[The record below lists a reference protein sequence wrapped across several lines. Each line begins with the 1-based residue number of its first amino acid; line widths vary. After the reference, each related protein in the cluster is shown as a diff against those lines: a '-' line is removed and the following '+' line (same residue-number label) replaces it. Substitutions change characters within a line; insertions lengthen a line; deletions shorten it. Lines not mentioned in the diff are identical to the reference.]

1 VSHEHEATGATHPPA
16 PDRLQAFVRIATR
29 HIAERGFEGL
39 RVREV
44 AKEAGVNHA
53 TLLYYYPTKEAL
65 IQAVVMQ
72 LAREFRTPLPGL
84 DDPEPGALG
93 ELRHEFADIQ
103 HRVRATPQTFL
114 VLSELAV
121 RSRRDPAIARI
132 LHGLFTG
139 WHGYLVSLLQR
150 GMHEGTFRA
159 DLDVDATALA
169 IRTQLATIGYQVV
182 ELNGG
187 ATLDPLV
194 RQLARQTEYWL
205 LARDEPGVARQK
217 VETQ

>member
-1 VSHEHEATGATHPPA
+1 VIDASHPSMSARPPA
-16 PDRLQAFVRIATR
+16 LVRVATR
-29 HIAERGFEGL
+29 QIAERGFEGL

-65 IQAVVMQ
+65 IQAVVTQ

-84 DDPEPGALG
+84 AAPEPGALG
-93 ELRHEFADIQ
+93 ALRHEFADIQ
-103 HRVRATPQTFL
+103 HRVRITPQTFL

-132 LHGLFTG
+132 LHDLFTG
-139 WHGYLVSLLQR
+139 WHGYLVSILQQ
-150 GMHEGTFRA
+150 GISEGTFRA
-159 DLDVDATALA
+159 DLDTDATALA
-169 IRTQLATIGYQVV
+169 IRMQLATIGYQVV
-182 ELNGG
+182 ELDGG

-194 RQLARQTEYWL
+194 RQLAQQTEYWL
-205 LARDEPGVARQK
+205 MARTNPGVPRPAA
-217 VETQ
+217 ETQ